1 MQDRVK
7 EELSL
12 YDCLETFSLP
22 EHLDQNNPWFCPMC
36 RNNQPA
42 TKTLS
47 VWRYPDF
54 LIVHLKRFVY
64 LSQGIGSVKV
74 ENRVEFPLAG
84 LDLTPYLSGPLQ
96 RVSSYSYSRDWSC
109 YSRDWSC

>member
-1 MQDRVK
+1 MK